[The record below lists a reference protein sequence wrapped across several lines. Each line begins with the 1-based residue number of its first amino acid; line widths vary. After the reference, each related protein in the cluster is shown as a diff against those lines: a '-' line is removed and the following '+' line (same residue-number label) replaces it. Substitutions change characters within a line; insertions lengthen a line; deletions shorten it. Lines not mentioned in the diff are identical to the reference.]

1 MDFKA
6 LRKQLDALKAAKAK
20 QLEMIALQRQMRELL
35 AKEKDRRAGSAA
47 IPTFAPVPSHPIL
60 IKKGPI
66 YPIHEE
72 LDFPELDAR
81 NALNFVPAAAAPPP
95 PHYNIFAGMR
105 KKVITSG
112 EKLLA
117 ALGRRETLPEAHI
130 GRLNGTIKR
139 LRTLST
145 SKLARGTANAPRMQH
160 LADALTEQKTRIA
173 PRGGTR
179 RIRRKARKT
188 RSRK

>member
-1 MDFKA
+1 MDFDK
-6 LRKQLDALKAAKAK
+6 LRAQLDAVKALKSK
-20 QLEMIALQRQMRELL
+20 QLEMMALQRQMRELV
-35 AKEKDRRAGSAA
+35 AKEKARRTDSAA
-47 IPTFAPVPSHPIL
+47 IPTFPPVPTHPII

-72 LDFPELDAR
+72 LEVPELDAR
-81 NALNFVPAAAAPPP
+81 NAVNFVPAAAAPVPSF
-95 PHYNIFAGMR
+95 NIFSGMR

-112 EKLLA
+112 EKLLT
-117 ALGRRETLPEAHI
+117 ALGRRATLSEAHI
-130 GRLNGTIKR
+130 GKLNGTIKT

-145 SKLARGTANAPRMQH
+145 SKLVRGTANAPRMQH
-160 LADALTEQKTRIA
+160 LADALTEQKIRIA

-179 RIRRKARKT
+179 RLRKRARKT